1 MLAVS
6 GAHDTLGPSRLC
18 QKDRQPS
25 FSTLQSDRAR
35 RLSITSNTTYS
46 AHARRSTKFAAIAN
60 QATEGKSERVR
71 NDADLRRDRR
81 DRGDDDLACRR
92 TLRRNADHD
101 VTDLWE
107 WLAFSFACFLAL
119 ELVYRCESQ
128 DYRSMLEDVDW
139 SGTRLTG
146 SLFVNGAL
154 GLDRLIRGRTHD
166 DAERHIR
173 PPMQKLADGT
183 SLAFFCSSDF
193 WSLRRP

>member
-1 MLAVS
+1 MGCRAWLARDTSRVPSLKVFLRERGPMLAVS

-46 AHARRSTKFAAIAN
+46 VHARMSTKFAAIAN

-107 WLAFSFACFLAL
+107 CLELGFECFLAW
-119 ELVYRCESQ
+119 ELVYRCK
-128 DYRSMLEDVDW
+128 V
-139 SGTRLTG
+139 
-146 SLFVNGAL
+146 
-154 GLDRLIRGRTHD
+154 RTTD
-166 DAERHIR
+166 
-173 PPMQKLADGT
+173 Q
-183 SLAFFCSSDF
+183 C
-193 WSLRRP
+193 LRT